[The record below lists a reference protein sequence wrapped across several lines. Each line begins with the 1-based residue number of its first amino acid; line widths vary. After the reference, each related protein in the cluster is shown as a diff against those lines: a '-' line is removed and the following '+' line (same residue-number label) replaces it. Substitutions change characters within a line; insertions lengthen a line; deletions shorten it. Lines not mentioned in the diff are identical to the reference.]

1 MTVKHDLK
9 YLAWVYNHTESNKLA
24 LMLYHRVLASL
35 TAGKQTDNGVEY
47 GFFISMNDLM
57 EVDQEFNE
65 ISNFIQE
72 KQWKRKVE
80 KILNEMFEGKLI
92 VKSNGYFYYDKF
104 IVDGIGIEIQ
114 IED

>member
-9 YLAWVYNHTESNKLA
+9 HLAWVYNYTESNKLA
-24 LMLYHRVLASL
+24 FMLYHRVLASL
-35 TAGKQTDNGVEY
+35 TAGKQIDNGVEY

-80 KILNEMFEGKLI
+80 KILNEMFTGKLI
-92 VKSNGYFYYDKF
+92 VKSNGYVYYDKF
-104 IVDGIGIEIQ
+104 IIDGIGIEIHL
-114 IED
+114 DA